1 LNKTPTKRKISP
13 VSREKRRKNFNDI
26 IKFAVYSV
34 IAIVVGLVGVGVH
47 QWYEDEYKPMHE
59 TVIEVKGTEFNMEYF
74 IEMLRYVSG
83 ENYQYAEYFTDFA
96 LRYIEYYEMIK
107 QGAEELG
114 ITVSEK
120 EITSIIKENDYNN
133 TPVARDMIRASL
145 LVPLLEEHFGSKID
159 ATAAHSYVQAM
170 FLESEAQV
178 EEVKTRIANG
188 ESFEDIAAEL
198 SLDNVTNKADGDLGW
213 LPQGVI
219 DNILDND
226 VLSDEL
232 ITNAELNTFEY
243 IEDAE
248 KTKAV
253 GYWILKVTER
263 TTKLYNGA
271 EEEVEVATIKA
282 ILVGSQEKAEE
293 ILSLLDGGGD
303 FDELAE
309 QYSTIWDEENGAVLE
324 VEEGTYSVV
333 FEEFVFNSDVELNT
347 VSDAIKDSEQ
357 STKGGYWLYMVTDRD
372 TREISEEHMDLLIG
386 DALDEWIADFGED
399 GVVLAENI
407 EDMKKMA
414 AAKVSGS

>member
-1 LNKTPTKRKISP
+1 MNKTPTKRKISP

-59 TVIEVKGTEFNMEYF
+59 TVIEVKGTEFDMEYF

-83 ENYQYAEYFTDFA
+83 EYYQYAEYFTDYA
-96 LRYIEYYEMIK
+96 LQYIEYYEMIK

-133 TPVARDMIRASL
+133 TPAARDMVRASL
-145 LVPLLEEHFGSKID
+145 LIPLLEEHFGSQID
-159 ATAAHSYVQAM
+159 SSAEHSYVLAM

-178 EEVKTRIANG
+178 EEIKNRIDNG
-188 ESFEDIAAEL
+188 ESFKDIAAEL
-198 SLDNVTNKADGDLGW
+198 SLDNVTKEADGDLGW

-219 DNILDND
+219 DNILNNT

-232 ITNAELNTFEY
+232 ISNADLNTFEY
-243 IEDAE
+243 IEDVD

-263 TTKLYNGA
+263 STKLYNGA
-271 EEEVEVATIKA
+271 GEEVEVATVNA
-282 ILVGSQEKAEE
+282 ILTGSQEQAEKV
-293 ILSLLDGGGD
+293 LSLLNGGAD

-309 QYSTIWDEENGAVLE
+309 QYSAIWDEEDGSVLE
-324 VEEGTYSVV
+324 VEQGTYSDA
-333 FEEFVFNSDVELNT
+333 FEEFVFNPDVELNT
-347 VSDAIKDSEQ
+347 VSDAIQDSEQ
-357 STKGGYWLYMVTDRD
+357 STKGGYWLYKVTDRA
-372 TREISEEHMDLLIG
+372 TREISEENMELLIG
-386 DALDEWIADFGED
+386 DALDAWIADFGD
-399 GVVLAENI
+399 DDVVLAENI

>member
-1 LNKTPTKRKISP
+1 MNKTPTKRKISP

-59 TVIEVKGTEFNMEYF
+59 TVIEVKGTEFDMEYF

-83 ENYQYAEYFTDFA
+83 ENYQYAEYFTDYA

-145 LVPLLEEHFGSKID
+145 LVPLLEEHFGAKID

-178 EEVKTRIANG
+178 EEIKTRIANG

-198 SLDNVTNKADGDLGW
+198 
-213 LPQGVI
+213 
-219 DNILDND
+219 
-226 VLSDEL
+226 
-232 ITNAELNTFEY
+232 
-243 IEDAE
+243 
-248 KTKAV
+248 
-253 GYWILKVTER
+253 
-263 TTKLYNGA
+263 
-271 EEEVEVATIKA
+271 
-282 ILVGSQEKAEE
+282 
-293 ILSLLDGGGD
+293 
-303 FDELAE
+303 
-309 QYSTIWDEENGAVLE
+309 
-324 VEEGTYSVV
+324 
-333 FEEFVFNSDVELNT
+333 
-347 VSDAIKDSEQ
+347 
-357 STKGGYWLYMVTDRD
+357 
-372 TREISEEHMDLLIG
+372 
-386 DALDEWIADFGED
+386 
-399 GVVLAENI
+399 
-407 EDMKKMA
+407 
-414 AAKVSGS
+414 